1 MNETNPARQPGK
13 SIGAV
18 LAGIAVGVVLTIATD
33 LVLHTLHVYPPWG
46 QPVTDGPLVLAT
58 AYRAIFSIAGAY
70 VTARLAPNR
79 PMQHALAGGIV
90 GLIVSAIGAAVTWNG
105 GPAYGPHWYAL
116 ALIVIAL
123 PCAWAGA
130 RLYEQQP
137 QTTTQ

>member
-1 MNETNPARQPGK
+1 MSEPQRGK

-33 LVLHTLHVYPPWG
+33 IVLHAIHVYPPWG
-46 QPVTDGPLVLAT
+46 QPVSDGPLVLAT

-105 GPAYGPHWYAL
+105 GPALGPHWYPL

-123 PCAWAGA
+123 PCAWIGGKLHENSI
-130 RLYEQQP
+130 RSHES
-137 QTTTQ
+137 TTT